1 MTPSPLESERR
12 REGVTR
18 QDISNILGKITRVEN
33 AFVECQQRINKA
45 VEERI
50 GEHSAI
56 RELRVSIDGLKDDII
71 AAVENGDVRL
81 KGHDSDIGRHD
92 LDIKDCRERLDAVE
106 NAVERLVHR
115 LDQIEFAT
123 QATRLSVEDGN
134 RETHRAISALH
145 DTINIG
151 LKAALDKSQPKS
163 MWSKIPLPAYGI
175 ITVAALGVVVYVLTG
190 DDTIVNLF
198 KRGS

>member
-18 QDISNILGKITRVEN
+18 QDIANILGKISAVEN

-71 AAVENGDVRL
+71 AAVESGDVRL
-81 KGHDSDIGRHD
+81 KGHDSDIE
-92 LDIKDCRERLDAVE
+92 DCRVRLDAVE

-151 LKAALDKSQPKS
+151 LKAALDKPSSKS

-175 ITVAALGVVVYVLTG
+175 ITVAALGVALYVLTG

-198 KRGS
+198 KRGG

>member
-18 QDISNILGKITRVEN
+18 QDIANILGKISAVEN

-71 AAVENGDVRL
+71 AAVDNGDVRL
-81 KGHDSDIGRHD
+81 KGHDSDIE
-92 LDIKDCRERLDAVE
+92 DCRARLDAVE
-106 NAVERLVHR
+106 DAVERLVHR

-175 ITVAALGVVVYVLTG
+175 ITVAALGVALYVLTG

-198 KRGS
+198 KRGV